1 MRLFYAL
8 LFTPESNRRL
18 ARVRDALAD
27 AVKSGRFVPDRNL
40 HLTLAFLG
48 DAPGH
53 AVHPLTDLLD
63 GLPPA
68 PLELVPGGFDVFR
81 GKRGHTLHLSIQKS
95 PSLAA
100 LYAALEDGLLELD
113 LAPARQAFRP
123 HVTLARRVRLPTG
136 ALLPQAPVETLS
148 VRSVALLHSHLD
160 DEGARYDILSE
171 RLVPDPSEEAGKD

>member
-8 LFTPESNRRL
+8 LFTPESNQRL
-18 ARVRDALAD
+18 ARVRDALGD
-27 AVKSGRFVPDRNL
+27 AVKSGHFVPDRNL

-53 AVHPLTDLLD
+53 AVHPLSDLLD

-68 PLELVPGGFDVFR
+68 PPELDPGGFDVFR
-81 GKRGHTLHLSIQKS
+81 GKRGHTLHLRIGATATLRT
-95 PSLAA
+95 LAA
-100 LYAALEDGLLELD
+100 KLEEGLAEMD
-113 LAPARQAFRP
+113 MAPARRTFRP
-123 HVTLARRVRLPTG
+123 HVTLARRVRLPADT
-136 ALLPQAPVETLS
+136 LLPQAPVETLS

-171 RLVPDPSEEAGKD
+171 RLVPDRSEEAEKD